1 MAAELPSIFTE
12 TSRLVP
18 LNCIWTGVP
27 FVRWPPYK
35 ACKRAGLMHTRVL
48 VYMGLYKGLEQ
59 NLPSWKVMVRDVW
72 PACKELGLHYK
83 TYTFCVL
90 YRLFEIHVEELAF
103 FFENF
108 ASYRSGL
115 WHFPFC
121 IKKVSGEMS
130 VFWAWRYQEKKIHS
144 HTTVSRLLDHV
155 RNKQSLQHF
164 TISPNAFSSDPFLH
178 QYKDWL

>member
-18 LNCIWTGVP
+18 LNCIWTGIP

-103 FFENF
+103 FFWKF
-108 ASYRSGL
+108 
-115 WHFPFC
+115 
-121 IKKVSGEMS
+121 
-130 VFWAWRYQEKKIHS
+130 
-144 HTTVSRLLDHV
+144 RLLQ
-155 RNKQSLQHF
+155 KWSM
-164 TISPNAFSSDPFLH
+164 AFSVLHKKGIRGNVCFLGMALSRKKNSFPH
-178 QYKDWL
+178 YRLQFIGPW